1 MMLRLIVSIMAGLAL
16 AVLLIVATDTLF
28 HTVSTTPPPDPGNA
42 DAMRDYVARQPPAL
56 LGGIVLGWSL
66 AAFSGAAVAARVAGR
81 RQGAGWSVTL
91 LVLLATAAN
100 FVLVEHPVWMAATA
114 ILAIP
119 AAGAL
124 ATRLAA
130 PRPNPTPAKAGAQ
143 VGKPE

>member
-1 MMLRLIVSIMAGLAL
+1 MMLRLIVSIMAGLAI

-28 HTVSTTPPPDPGNA
+28 HTVSTTPAPDPGNA

-66 AAFSGAAVAARVAGR
+66 AAFSGAAVAARAAGR